1 LTAYENV
8 EMAAELV
15 RDPMDCD
22 KLMADVGLEGRKQNF
37 PSQLSGG
44 EQQRT
49 AIARAIA
56 KRPKLLLCDEPTG
69 ALDYQT
75 GKSVLKLF
83 QSLSVDKGITVVII
97 THNSAITAMA
107 DRVITLKSGS
117 VSSNIINPNPV
128 SVDLIEW

>member
-1 LTAYENV
+1 
-8 EMAAELV
+8 
-15 RDPMDCD
+15 MDCD
-22 KLMADVGLEGRKQNF
+22 KLLADVGLEGRKQNF